1 VHDLEHDHRPD
12 EGEEREMSDH
22 SVSCTIVNQ
31 TSGTMVLAGSAPN
44 KNTDLKIASNANA
57 ISAGSTASNA
67 FTGSNNAMSG
77 CGGTVTY
84 TLPNNQAVL
93 IIAYNTSTSD
103 VNTYCFPMLKSNNS
117 EYIGCDSYYCT
128 ASSSAVSQDDN
139 GVTAT
144 ITVYES

>member
-1 VHDLEHDHRPD
+1 
-12 EGEEREMSDH
+12 MSDH
-22 SVSCTIVNQ
+22 TVSCTIVNQ

-44 KNTDLKIASNANA
+44 KNTNLQIASNANA
-57 ISAGSTASNA
+57 ISAGSTVANA

-84 TLPNNQAVL
+84 TLPNNEAVL
-93 IIAYNTSTSD
+93 IIAYNTSTGD
-103 VNTYCFPMLKSNNS
+103 VNTYCFPMLQSSNS
-117 EYIGCDSYYCT
+117 ESIGCDSYYCT
-128 ASSSAVSQDDN
+128 ASRSAVSQDDN